1 MSKLL
6 LLAVCYGTGVLVA
19 SAQDYRPIQLWGY
32 NHDVIAEGPGSD
44 VTEQTSTAMD
54 ALGPSNFVLFSKKFA
69 EAMGMGPG
77 YGLPDDGKI
86 ISGSR
91 TFELGNFNGPNV
103 VYLQKGS
110 RRVVS
115 FVKPRAYERLSILGT
130 ATEGPASVSLIIYF
144 LDATSLHTG
153 PIVFNDWFDG
163 PDAQLKGFG
172 RVKREAGSP
181 VKSLYFEGAPTNPR
195 LYAIEIFPPSDQP
208 IQSIEFQ
215 NSSPG
220 EGRDSNRAFIFAITG
235 FQKPNDY
242 GETPVITDKKT
253 KEDTHE
259 LGKEIPYLHGTV
271 TDAKSHKPLD
281 ATVQFSFS
289 SFPTV
294 EYTIEGVYRM
304 YKVYQLTFFD
314 KKEYLIKVTSPGYL
328 DLTEKI
334 TAATW
339 PTHNKLNFE
348 LQPIEVGTVVKLKG
362 VLFKQ
367 STPVLLEESYPVLD
381 DMVEFLVANP
391 KVRIELAGHTDNRGE
406 AKLNLKLSQDRVN
419 VVRKYLI
426 SKGIDD
432 NRVTGR
438 GYGGSKPITK
448 NDSEESRRL
457 NRRVE
462 FVIVGK

>member
-1 MSKLL
+1 
-6 LLAVCYGTGVLVA
+6 
-19 SAQDYRPIQLWGY
+19 
-32 NHDVIAEGPGSD
+32 
-44 VTEQTSTAMD
+44 
-54 ALGPSNFVLFSKKFA
+54 
-69 EAMGMGPG
+69 MGLGPG

-86 ISGSR
+86 ISGTR
-91 TFELGNFNGPNV
+91 TFKLGHFNGPNV

-115 FVKPRAYERLSILGT
+115 FVQPLAYKSLSILGT
-130 ATEGPASVSLIIYF
+130 ATGGPASVSLIIYF
-144 LDATSLHTG
+144 LDATSLRTG
-153 PIVFNDWFDG
+153 PIVFNDWVDG
-163 PDAQLKGFG
+163 PEAPLKGFG
-172 RVKREAGSP
+172 RVKREAGSQANP
-181 VKSLYFEGAPTNPR
+181 PYFEGAPANPR
-195 LYAIEIFPPSDQP
+195 LYAIEVVTPSDKA
-208 IQSIEFQ
+208 IQSIEFR

-220 EGRDSNRAFIFAITG
+220 EGKDSNRAFIFAITG
-235 FQKPNDY
+235 IQKPNDY
-242 GETPVITDKKT
+242 GETPDIPDDKT
-253 KEDTHE
+253 KEGTIE

-271 TDAKSHKPLD
+271 TDAKSHKPIN
-281 ATVQFSFS
+281 ATVQFTFS
-289 SFPTV
+289 NFPIV

-328 DLTEKI
+328 DFTEKI

-367 STPVLLEESYPVLD
+367 STAVLLEESYPALD

-391 KVRIELAGHTDNRGE
+391 KVRIELAGHTDNRGS

-432 NRVTGR
+432 NRVTGK
-438 GYGGSKPITK
+438 GYGGSRPIVN
-448 NDSEESRRL
+448 NDSEESRKL

-462 FVIVGK
+462 FVIVVK

>member
-6 LLAVCYGTGVLVA
+6 LLAVCYGAGVLVA

-54 ALGPSNFVLFSKKFA
+54 APVPSNFVLFSKEFA
-69 EAMGMGPG
+69 KAMGMGPG

-91 TFELGNFNGPNV
+91 TFKLGNFNGPNV
-103 VYLQKGS
+103 VYLPKGS

-115 FVKPRAYERLSILGT
+115 FVQPLAYESLSILGT

-144 LDATSLHTG
+144 LDGTSLRTG

-163 PDAQLKGFG
+163 PDAQWKGFG
-172 RVKREAGSP
+172 RVKREAGSQ
-181 VKSLYFEGAPTNPR
+181 VKPLYFEGAPANPR
-195 LYAIEIFPPSDQP
+195 LYAIEVVPPADQA

-220 EGRDSNRAFIFAITG
+220 EGKDSNRAFIFAITG
-235 FQKPNDY
+235 LQKPDY
-242 GETPVITDKKT
+242 WETPVITDKKT
-253 KEDTHE
+253 KAETHE
-259 LGKEIPYLHGTV
+259 TGKEIPYLHGTV
-271 TDAKSHKPLD
+271 TDAKSHKPID
-281 ATVQFSFS
+281 ATVQFNFG
-289 SFPTV
+289 FPTV
-294 EYTIEGVYRM
+294 GYTIEGIYRL

-314 KKEYLIKVTSPGYL
+314 KKEYLIKVTAPGYL
-328 DLTEKI
+328 DFTDKI

-367 STPVLLEESYPVLD
+367 STAVLVEESYAVLD

-419 VVRKYLI
+419 LVKKYLI

-438 GYGGSKPITK
+438 GYGGTKPIVK

-462 FVIVGK
+462 FVILGK